1 MDKLMG
7 IVQYILGIGPTAILP
22 IAILVI
28 GLIFGTGF
36 KKAFKS
42 GIIIGIG
49 FVGINLVA
57 GLLTGTLG
65 PVAQA
70 MVARF
75 GLNLTVIDAGWPA
88 AAAAA
93 WASPV
98 AAILIPICLV
108 VNLIMIFFK
117 LTNTLDIDIWNYWH
131 FVAAGATGYIVTGSW
146 WFAIVCAVLYEI
158 IVLIVADKTA
168 PMVKDFY
175 DLDGISLPT
184 GSTAAFAPLG
194 YLIGN
199 VVERIPG
206 ISKLHADPQSIQK
219 RFGIFGE
226 PMMMGL
232 ILGCVLGAL
241 AGQDAGTI
249 FKTGISMAGVM
260 LLMPRMV
267 KILMEGLIPIS
278 DAVKKMLQTKY
289 AGRELY
295 IGIDAA
301 VSVGHPSVMATALI
315 LVPITLFLAVILPG
329 NKVLPFGDLATI
341 PFYMAFIVG
350 FRKGNI
356 VHSVI
361 TGTILIAI
369 SLFMA
374 TNFADVHTS
383 MMANANFH
391 MPNGATQISSLDMGG
406 NLFNWLIL
414 KFAELA
420 KAIF

>member
-1 MDKLMG
+1 MDKLME

-22 IAILVI
+22 IAILII

-36 KKAFKS
+36 KKAFNS
-42 GIIIGIG
+42 GIVIGIG
-49 FVGINLVA
+49 FVGISLVA
-57 GLLTGTLG
+57 GLLTSTLG
-65 PVAQA
+65 PVAQQ
-70 MVARF
+70 MVERF

-98 AAILIPICLV
+98 AAILIPICLA
-108 VNLIMIFFK
+108 VNLLMIFTK
-117 LTNTLDIDIWNYWH
+117 TTKTLDIDIWNYWH
-131 FVAAGATGYIVTGSW
+131 FIAAAATGFIVTDSW
-146 WFAIVCAVLYEI
+146 WFAILCAVLYEVV
-158 IVLIVADKTA
+158 VLIVADKTA
-168 PMVKDFY
+168 PMVADFY
-175 DLDGISLPT
+175 ELDGISLPT

-194 YLIGN
+194 YVIGK
-199 VVERIPG
+199 VVDKIPG
-206 ISKLHADPQSIQK
+206 INKIQADAETIQK
-219 RFGIFGE
+219 KFGIFGQ

-232 ILGCVLGAL
+232 ILGCILGAL
-241 AGQDAGTI
+241 AGLDVGAI
-249 FKTGISMAGVM
+249 FKTGISMGGVM

-278 DAVKKMLQTKY
+278 EAVKTMLQKKY

-315 LVPITLFLAVILPG
+315 LVPITIFLAVILPG
-329 NKVLPFGDLATI
+329 NKVLPFGDLATL

-374 TNFADVHTS
+374 TNFAEVHTA
-383 MMANANFH
+383 MMANADFN
-391 MPNGATQISSLDMGG
+391 MPNGMTQISSLDMGG

-420 KAIF
+420 KAFF

>member
-1 MDKLMG
+1 MDKLME

-22 IAILVI
+22 LAILII

-36 KKAFKS
+36 KKAFNS

-49 FVGINLVA
+49 FVGISLVA
-57 GLLTGTLG
+57 NLLTSTLG
-65 PVAQA
+65 PVAQQ
-70 MVARF
+70 MVERF

-98 AAILIPICLV
+98 AAIMIPICLA
-108 VNLIMIFFK
+108 VNLIMIFTK
-117 LTNTLDIDIWNYWH
+117 TTKTLDIDIWNYWH
-131 FVAAGATGYIVTGSW
+131 FIAAGATGYIVTGSW
-146 WFAIVCAVLYEI
+146 WFAILCAVLYEI
-158 IVLIVADKTA
+158 VVLIVADKTA
-168 PMVKDFY
+168 PMVSEFY
-175 DLDGISLPT
+175 ELDGISLPT

-194 YLIGN
+194 YLIGK
-199 VVERIPG
+199 VVDKIPG
-206 ISKLHADPQSIQK
+206 INSIKADAETIQK
-219 RFGIFGE
+219 RFGIFGQ

-232 ILGCVLGAL
+232 ILGCILGIL
-241 AGQDAGTI
+241 AGLDVGSI
-249 FKTGISMAGVM
+249 FKTGISMGGVM

-278 DAVKKMLQTKY
+278 EAVKNMLQKKY

-315 LVPITLFLAVILPG
+315 LVPITIFLAVILPG

-374 TNFADVHTS
+374 TNFADVHTA
-383 MMANANFH
+383 MMANADFN
-391 MPNGATQISSLDMGG
+391 MPNGMTQISSLDMGG

-420 KAIF
+420 KAFF

>member
-1 MDKLMG
+1 MDKLME
-7 IVQYILGIGPTAILP
+7 IVQYVLGIGPTAILP
-22 IAILVI
+22 IAILII

-36 KKAFKS
+36 KKAFNS

-49 FVGINLVA
+49 FVGISLVA
-57 GLLTGTLG
+57 NLLTSTLG
-65 PVAQA
+65 PVAQQ
-70 MVARF
+70 MVERF

-98 AAILIPICLV
+98 AAIMIPICLA
-108 VNLIMIFFK
+108 VNLIMIFTK
-117 LTNTLDIDIWNYWH
+117 TTKTLDIDIWNYWH
-131 FVAAGATGYIVTGSW
+131 FIAAGATGYIVTGNW
-146 WFAIVCAVLYEI
+146 WFAILCAILYEI
-158 IVLIVADKTA
+158 VVLIVADKTA
-168 PMVKDFY
+168 PMVGNFY
-175 DLDGISLPT
+175 ELDGISLPT

-194 YLIGN
+194 YLIGK
-199 VVERIPG
+199 VVDKIPG
-206 ISKLHADPQSIQK
+206 INSIKADAETIQK
-219 RFGIFGE
+219 KFGIFGQ

-232 ILGCVLGAL
+232 ILGCILGAL
-241 AGQDAGTI
+241 AGLDVGAI
-249 FKTGISMAGVM
+249 FKTGISMGGVM

-278 DAVKKMLQTKY
+278 EAVKNMLQKKY

-315 LVPITLFLAVILPG
+315 LVPITILLAVILPG

-356 VHSVI
+356 VHSVL

-374 TNFADVHTS
+374 TNFADVHTA
-383 MMANANFH
+383 MMANADFN
-391 MPNGATQISSLDMGG
+391 MPNGMTQISSLDMGG

-414 KFAELA
+414 KFAELC
-420 KAIF
+420 KAFF

>member
-1 MDKLMG
+1 MDKLME

-22 IAILVI
+22 LAILII

-36 KKAFKS
+36 KKAFNS

-49 FVGINLVA
+49 FVGISLVA
-57 GLLTGTLG
+57 NLLTSTLG
-65 PVAQA
+65 PVAQQ
-70 MVARF
+70 MVERF

-98 AAILIPICLV
+98 AAIMIPICLA
-108 VNLIMIFFK
+108 VNLIMIFTK
-117 LTNTLDIDIWNYWH
+117 TTKTLDIDIWNYWH
-131 FVAAGATGYIVTGSW
+131 FIAAGATGYIVTGSW
-146 WFAIVCAVLYEI
+146 WFAILCAVLYEI
-158 IVLIVADKTA
+158 VVLIVADKTA
-168 PMVKDFY
+168 PMVSEFY
-175 DLDGISLPT
+175 ELDGISLPT

-194 YLIGN
+194 YLIGK
-199 VVERIPG
+199 VVDKIPG
-206 ISKLHADPQSIQK
+206 INNIKADAETIQK
-219 RFGIFGE
+219 RFGIFGQ

-232 ILGCVLGAL
+232 ILGCILGIL
-241 AGQDAGTI
+241 AGLDVGSI
-249 FKTGISMAGVM
+249 FKTGISMGGVM

-278 DAVKKMLQTKY
+278 EAVKTMLQKKY

-315 LVPITLFLAVILPG
+315 LVPITIFLAVILPG

-374 TNFADVHTS
+374 TNFADVHTA
-383 MMANANFH
+383 MMANADFN
-391 MPNGATQISSLDMGG
+391 MPNGMTQISSLDMGG

-420 KAIF
+420 KAFF

>member
-1 MDKLMG
+1 MDKLME

-22 IAILVI
+22 LAILII

-36 KKAFKS
+36 KKAFNS

-49 FVGINLVA
+49 FVGISLVA
-57 GLLTGTLG
+57 NLLTSTLG
-65 PVAQA
+65 PVAQQ
-70 MVARF
+70 MVERF

-98 AAILIPICLV
+98 AAIMIPICLA
-108 VNLIMIFFK
+108 VNLIMIFTK
-117 LTNTLDIDIWNYWH
+117 TTKTLDIDIWNYWH
-131 FVAAGATGYIVTGSW
+131 FIAAGATGYIVTGSW
-146 WFAIVCAVLYEI
+146 WFAILCAVLYEI
-158 IVLIVADKTA
+158 VVLIVADKTA
-168 PMVKDFY
+168 PMVSEFY
-175 DLDGISLPT
+175 ELDGISLPT

-194 YLIGN
+194 YLIGK
-199 VVERIPG
+199 VVDKIPG
-206 ISKLHADPQSIQK
+206 INSIKADAETIQK
-219 RFGIFGE
+219 RFGIFGQ

-232 ILGCVLGAL
+232 ILGCILGIL
-241 AGQDAGTI
+241 AGLDVGAI
-249 FKTGISMAGVM
+249 FKTGISMGGVM

-278 DAVKKMLQTKY
+278 EAVKTMLQKKY

-315 LVPITLFLAVILPG
+315 LVPITIFLAVILPG

-374 TNFADVHTS
+374 TNFAEVHTA
-383 MMANANFH
+383 MMANADFN
-391 MPNGATQISSLDMGG
+391 MPNGMTQISSLDMGG

-414 KFAELA
+414 KFAELC
-420 KAIF
+420 KAFF